1 MVTTYTA
8 RDIQVLRGL
17 EPVRLRP
24 GMFIGNTSSTG
35 LHHLFTEALDNAVD
49 EALNGYCDH
58 IHITIGT
65 DNTITV
71 NDNGRG
77 IPVDRHPQ
85 SRKNT
90 LETIMTSLHSG
101 GKFSTKSYK
110 ISGGLHGVG
119 ISVVNALSEFMQVIS
134 RRDGVQWQQDFSRGK
149 RKSKL
154 LNLGPTSENGTM
166 VIFRPD
172 PDVFKDLR
180 FSPAIIKEQAK
191 AKAFLSRGLTITVD
205 DQINGTRES
214 FLFEEGIKNY
224 IRDLVQAKE
233 LVTEEP
239 FYFSYDN
246 DLRLEMVLWWTTATE
261 RAIYSYANSVY
272 TSGGGSHE
280 TGFRLG
286 ITRGIREYM
295 ARQNSHAKRLR
306 SITGEDVREGLV
318 AVLSIF
324 VSGNLEFQGQT
335 KERLN
340 SDIQPQVESVV
351 KDALENYLFH
361 NPTAAEAIVDRIVLA
376 AQAREASRQARQ
388 SVSRKSATSRLT
400 LPGKLAD
407 CTSNQLDETELFIV
421 EGDSAGG
428 SSKQA
433 RDRRFQAVLPLR
445 GKILNVEQASVDKIR
460 KNNEIQD
467 LISCIGTGAGDRF
480 DYSRL
485 RYGKIF
491 INCDADV
498 DGFHIST
505 LLLTFFY
512 RYMPELIEKGHI
524 YLAQPPLYRIRIK
537 EGKKIHVHYVYRE
550 EDKEKLL
557 QQLSGKDIAIQRFKG
572 LGEMNAAELKETTM
586 DQRNL
591 RDSPGSGTGPT
602 IRLHPGKR
610 RLCPRPRRLGLSAII
625 PVQQLGRRTLQAAG
639 EGCGMRRRRGVPV
652 TR

>member
-1 MVTTYTA
+1 MGNDAMSYTG

-35 LHHLFTEALDNAVD
+35 LHHLFTEVLDNAVD

-58 IHITIGT
+58 IQVVIGA

-71 NDNGRG
+71 SDNGRG
-77 IPVDRHPQ
+77 IPVDRHSQ
-85 SRKNT
+85 SARNT
-90 LETIMTSLHSG
+90 LEIIMTSLHSG

-119 ISVVNALSEFMQVIS
+119 VSVVNALSEFLRVIS
-134 RRDGVQWQQDFSRGK
+134 KRDGMIWQQDFARGK

-154 LNLGPTSENGTM
+154 LNLGPTSEQGTT

-172 PDVFKDLR
+172 PDIFKDLG
-180 FSPAIIKEQAK
+180 FSPRIIKEQAK
-191 AKAFLSRGLTITVD
+191 AKAFLTRGLAISID
-205 DQINGTRES
+205 DQINGSKEV
-214 FLFEEGIKNY
+214 FFFKEGIKDY
-224 IRDLVQAKE
+224 IKDLLGDKE
-233 LVTEEP
+233 PVTEEP
-239 FYFSYDN
+239 FYFNYEN
-246 DLRLEMVLWWTTATE
+246 DLRLEMALWWTTATE
-261 RAIYSYANSVY
+261 RSIYSYANSVY

-280 TGFRLG
+280 NGFRSG
-286 ITRGIREYM
+286 ITRAVREYIG
-295 ARQNSHAKRLR
+295 RQNNQRKGKSV
-306 SITGEDVREGLV
+306 SGEDVREGLV
-318 AVLSIF
+318 AVFSVF

-340 SDIQPQVESVV
+340 SDIQSQVESLV
-351 KDALENYLFH
+351 KDAFENYLFH
-361 NPTAAEAIVDRIVLA
+361 NRSAAEAIVDRILLA

-388 SVSRKSATSRLT
+388 SISSKRAATRLT

-407 CTSNQLDETELFIV
+407 CASGRVEETELFIV

-445 GKILNVEQASVDKIR
+445 GKILNVEQASADKIR
-460 KNNEIQD
+460 RNREIQD
-467 LISCIGTGAGDRF
+467 LINCIGTGAGDSF
-480 DYSRL
+480 NYSAL

-512 RYMPELIEKGHI
+512 RYTPELIEKGHI
-524 YLAQPPLYRIRIK
+524 YLAQPPLYRIRVGN
-537 EGKKIHVHYVYRE
+537 GKRQRVHYVYRE

-557 QQLSGKDIAIQRFKG
+557 KRLSGQGISIQRFKG

-586 DQRNL
+586 DP
-591 RDSPGSGTGPT
+591 DK
-602 IRLHPGKR
+602 RLAFR
-610 RLCPRPRRLGLSAII
+610 VTVEDAARTNEVFEAL
-625 PVQQLGRRTLQAAG
+625 LGRDPARRYAFIQGNAAFVR
-639 EGCGMRRRRGVPV
+639 EIDA
-652 TR
+652 

>member
-1 MVTTYTA
+1 MADSYTG
-8 RDIQVLRGL
+8 RDIQVLKGL
-17 EPVRLRP
+17 APVRLRP

-49 EALNGYCDH
+49 EALNGYCTR

-71 NDNGRG
+71 TDNGRG
-77 IPVDRHPQ
+77 IPVDKHPQ

-110 ISGGLHGVG
+110 VSGGLHGVG
-119 ISVVNALSEFMQVIS
+119 ISVVNALSEFMRVIS
-134 RRDGVQWQQDFSRGK
+134 RRDGTIWQQEFSRGK

-154 LNLGPTSENGTM
+154 LNLGPTKERGTTIM
-166 VIFRPD
+166 FRPD
-172 PDVFKDLR
+172 PDIFKDIR
-180 FSPAIIKEQAK
+180 FDPHIIKEQAK
-191 AKAFLSRGLTITVD
+191 AKAFLTRGLAVIVE
-205 DQINGTRES
+205 DQVGDSTER
-214 FLFEEGIKNY
+214 FFFEEGIKNY
-224 IRDLVQAKE
+224 LSDLVANKE
-233 LVTEEP
+233 IITEEP
-239 FYFSYDN
+239 FYINYEN
-246 DLRLEMVLWWTTATE
+246 DLRLELALWWTMSSE
-261 RAIYSYANSVY
+261 RTIYSYANSVY

-280 TGFRLG
+280 NGFRHG
-286 ITRGIREYM
+286 IVRALREYM
-295 ARQNSHAKRLR
+295 ARKNSLARKVK
-306 SITGEDVREGLV
+306 TVTAEDVREGLV
-318 AVLSIF
+318 AVLSVF

-351 KDALENYLFH
+351 KDAFENYLFH
-361 NPTAAEAIVDRIVLA
+361 NGSAAEAIVDRVLLA
-376 AQAREASRQARQ
+376 AQAREASRQARK
-388 SVSRKSATSRLT
+388 SVRRKRSSKRLT

-407 CTSNQLDETELFIV
+407 CTSNRLEENELFIV

-445 GKILNVEQASVDKIR
+445 GKILNVEQASAERIR
-460 KNNEIQD
+460 KNREIQD
-467 LISCIGTGAGDRF
+467 LIQCIGTGAGNQF
-480 DYSRL
+480 DYRGL

-505 LLLTFFY
+505 LLLTFFF

-524 YLAQPPLYRIRIK
+524 FLAQPPLYRIQARD
-537 EGKKIHVHYVYRE
+537 GKKRSVHYVYLE
-550 EDKEKLL
+550 EEKEELLAKL
-557 QQLSGKDIAIQRFKG
+557 SARKVSIQRFKG

-586 DQRNL
+586 DPQ
-591 RDSPGSGTGPT
+591 
-602 IRLHPGKR
+602 KR
-610 RLCPRPRRLGLSAII
+610 RALQVTIEDAERTNETFETLM
-625 PVQQLGRRTLQAAG
+625 GREPAKRYAFIQENATFVRDIDA
-639 EGCGMRRRRGVPV
+639 
-652 TR
+652 

>member
-1 MVTTYTA
+1 MATTYTA

-24 GMFIGNTSSTG
+24 GMFIGNTSTTG
-35 LHHLFTEALDNAVD
+35 LHHLVTEALDNAVD

-58 IHITIGT
+58 IHITIGA

-71 NDNGRG
+71 SDNGRG
-77 IPVDRHPQ
+77 IPVEIHRQ

-90 LETIMTSLHSG
+90 LETIMTTLHSG
-101 GKFSTKSYK
+101 GKFSTKSYQ

-119 ISVVNALSEFMQVIS
+119 ISVVNALSEFMRVTTC
-134 RRDGVQWQQDFSRGK
+134 RDGIRWQQDFARGK

-154 LNLGPTSENGTM
+154 IDLGPTSDRGTT

-172 PDVFKDLR
+172 PDIFKDLL
-180 FSPAIIKEQAK
+180 FNPPIIKEQAK
-191 AKAFLSRGLTITVD
+191 AKAFLTRGLTITLE
-205 DQINGTRES
+205 DQMEGTQEI
-214 FLFEEGIKNY
+214 FHFEDGIKNY
-224 IRDLVQAKE
+224 IRDLVQGKE
-233 LVTEEP
+233 AVTEEA
-239 FYFSYDN
+239 FYFTYAN
-246 DLRLEMVLWWTTATE
+246 DLRLEMVLWWTTSTE

-286 ITRGIREYM
+286 LTRAVREYL
-295 ARQNSHAKRLR
+295 ARQNNQSRKVKTL
-306 SITGEDVREGLV
+306 TGEDVREGLV
-318 AVLSIF
+318 AVLSVF

-351 KDALENYLFH
+351 KDAFENYLFH
-361 NPTAAEAIVDRIVLA
+361 NPTAAEAIVDRILLA
-376 AQAREASRQARQ
+376 AQAREASRQARD
-388 SVSRKSATSRLT
+388 SIGRKGAAARLT

-407 CTSNQLDETELFIV
+407 CTSTSLEETELFIV

-445 GKILNVEQASVDKIR
+445 GKILNVEQASAEKIR
-460 KNNEIQD
+460 KNKEIQD
-467 LISCIGTGAGDRF
+467 LIRCIGTGAGEQF
-480 DYSRL
+480 DLGKL

-498 DGFHIST
+498 DGFHISA

-512 RYMPELIEKGHI
+512 RHMRELIDKGHVF
-524 YLAQPPLYRIRIK
+524 LAQPPLYRIETR
-537 EGKKIHVHYVYRE
+537 EGKRKRISYAYRE
-550 EDKEKLL
+550 EEKEKLL
-557 QQLSGKDIAIQRFKG
+557 KRLSAREVTIQRFKG

-586 DQRNL
+586 DPAKRLALQV
-591 RDSPGSGTGPT
+591 T
-602 IRLHPGKR
+602 IEDAARTSETFETL
-610 RLCPRPRRLGLSAII
+610 
-625 PVQQLGRRTLQAAG
+625 LGREPA
-639 EGCGMRRRRGVPV
+639 RRYAFIQENAPFVREIDA
-652 TR
+652 

>member
-154 LNLGPTSENGTM
+154 LKLGPTSENGTM

-586 DQRNL
+586 D
-591 RDSPGSGTGPT
+591 P
-602 IRLHPGKR
+602 KR
-610 RLCPRPRRLGLSAII
+610 RLALQLTIEDAARTNETFETL
-625 PVQQLGRRTLQAAG
+625 LGREPARRYAFIQENAAFV
-639 EGCGMRRRRGVPV
+639 RDLDA
-652 TR
+652 

>member
-1 MVTTYTA
+1 MMATTYTA

-24 GMFIGNTSSTG
+24 GMFIGNTSTTG
-35 LHHLFTEALDNAVD
+35 LHHLVTEALDNAVD

-58 IHITIGT
+58 IHITIGA

-71 NDNGRG
+71 SDNGRG
-77 IPVDRHPQ
+77 IPVEIHRQ

-90 LETIMTSLHSG
+90 LETIMTTLHSG
-101 GKFSTKSYK
+101 GKFSTKSYQ

-119 ISVVNALSEFMQVIS
+119 ISVVNALSEFMRVTTC
-134 RRDGVQWQQDFSRGK
+134 RDGIRWQQDFARGK

-154 LNLGPTSENGTM
+154 IDLGPTSDRGTT

-172 PDVFKDLR
+172 PDIFKDLL
-180 FSPAIIKEQAK
+180 FNPPIIKEQAK
-191 AKAFLSRGLTITVD
+191 AKAFLTRGLTITLE
-205 DQINGTRES
+205 DQMEGTQEI
-214 FLFEEGIKNY
+214 FHFEDGIKNY
-224 IRDLVQAKE
+224 IRDLVQGKE
-233 LVTEEP
+233 AVTEEA
-239 FYFSYDN
+239 FYFTYAN
-246 DLRLEMVLWWTTATE
+246 DLRLEMVLWWTTSTE

-286 ITRGIREYM
+286 LTRAVREYL
-295 ARQNSHAKRLR
+295 ARQNNQSRKVKTL
-306 SITGEDVREGLV
+306 TGEDVREGLV
-318 AVLSIF
+318 AVLSVF

-351 KDALENYLFH
+351 KDAFENYLFH
-361 NPTAAEAIVDRIVLA
+361 NPTAAEAIVDRILLA
-376 AQAREASRQARQ
+376 AQAREASRQARD
-388 SVSRKSATSRLT
+388 SIGRKGAAARLT

-407 CTSNQLDETELFIV
+407 CTSTSLEETELFIV

-445 GKILNVEQASVDKIR
+445 GKILNVEQASAEKIR
-460 KNNEIQD
+460 KNKEIQD
-467 LISCIGTGAGDRF
+467 LIRCIGTGAGEQF
-480 DYSRL
+480 DLGKL

-498 DGFHIST
+498 DGFHISA

-512 RYMPELIEKGHI
+512 RHMRELIDKGHVF
-524 YLAQPPLYRIRIK
+524 LAQPPLYRIETR
-537 EGKKIHVHYVYRE
+537 EGKRKRISYAYRE
-550 EDKEKLL
+550 EEKEKLL
-557 QQLSGKDIAIQRFKG
+557 KRLSAREVTIQRFKG

-586 DQRNL
+586 DPAKRLALQV
-591 RDSPGSGTGPT
+591 T
-602 IRLHPGKR
+602 IEDAARTSETFETL
-610 RLCPRPRRLGLSAII
+610 
-625 PVQQLGRRTLQAAG
+625 LGREPA
-639 EGCGMRRRRGVPV
+639 RRYAFIQENAPFVREIDA
-652 TR
+652 

>member
-1 MVTTYTA
+1 MATSYTG
-8 RDIQVLRGL
+8 RDIQVLKGL
-17 EPVRLRP
+17 APVRLRP

-49 EALNGYCDH
+49 EALNGYCDR
-58 IHITIGT
+58 IHIVIGA
-65 DNTITV
+65 DNSITV
-71 NDNGRG
+71 TDNGRG
-77 IPVDRHPQ
+77 IPTDKHRQ

-110 ISGGLHGVG
+110 VSGGLHGVG

-134 RRDGVQWQQDFSRGK
+134 RREGVEWQQNFARGK

-154 LNLGPTSENGTM
+154 EELGPTTKRGTTVM
-166 VIFRPD
+166 FRPD
-172 PDVFKDLR
+172 PDIFKDVV
-180 FSPAIIKEQAK
+180 FNPKIIKEQAK
-191 AKAFLSRGLTITVD
+191 AKAFLTRGLTITVD
-205 DQINGTRES
+205 DQINDTVDR
-214 FLFEEGIKNY
+214 FYFEEGIRNY
-224 IRDLVQAKE
+224 IEDLVRGKE
-233 LVTEEP
+233 IVTEAP
-239 FYFSYDN
+239 FYFNYDN
-246 DLRLEMVLWWTTATE
+246 DLRLEMVLWWTTTTD
-261 RAIYSYANSVY
+261 RALYSYANSVY

-280 TGFRLG
+280 NGFRHGL
-286 ITRGIREYM
+286 TRAVREYM
-295 ARQNSHAKRLR
+295 SRQNNQFKKIKG
-306 SITGEDVREGLV
+306 ITGEDVREGLV

-340 SDIQPQVESVV
+340 SDIQPQVETVV
-351 KDALENYLFH
+351 KDAFENYLFH
-361 NPTAAEAIVDRIVLA
+361 NRTAAEAIIERIGLA

-388 SVSRKSATSRLT
+388 SVRRKSATRRLT

-407 CTSNQLDETELFIV
+407 CTSNRVDETELFIV

-445 GKILNVEQASVDKIR
+445 GKILNVEQASADKIR
-460 KNNEIQD
+460 KNKEIEA
-467 LISCIGTGAGDRF
+467 LSRCIGTGVGDQF

-512 RYMPELIEKGHI
+512 RYMQELIEKGHI
-524 YLAQPPLYRIRIK
+524 YLAQPPLYRIQIR
-537 EGKKIHVHYVYRE
+537 EKKTKSVRYIYRE
-550 EDKEKLL
+550 ADKDKLL
-557 QQLSGKDIAIQRFKG
+557 ERYSANAISIQRFKG
-572 LGEMNAAELKETTM
+572 LGEMNAAELKKTTM
-586 DQRNL
+586 DPKSRTALQVTVEDAARTNEAFETL
-591 RDSPGSGTGPT
+591 
-602 IRLHPGKR
+602 
-610 RLCPRPRRLGLSAII
+610 
-625 PVQQLGRRTLQAAG
+625 LGREPAKRYAFIQENAVFVREIDA
-639 EGCGMRRRRGVPV
+639 
-652 TR
+652 

>member
-1 MVTTYTA
+1 MTTSYTG
-8 RDIQVLRGL
+8 RDIQILKGL
-17 EPVRLRP
+17 APVRLRP

-58 IHITIGT
+58 IHIEIGA
-65 DNTITV
+65 DNSITV
-71 NDNGRG
+71 TDNGRG
-77 IPVDRHPQ
+77 IPIDKHRQ

-110 ISGGLHGVG
+110 VSGGLHGVG
-119 ISVVNALSEFMQVIS
+119 ISVVNALSEFMQVTS
-134 RRDGVQWQQDFSRGK
+134 RRDGVEWQQNFARGK

-154 LNLGPTSENGTM
+154 EELGPTTKRGTTVM
-166 VIFRPD
+166 FRPD
-172 PDVFKDLR
+172 PDIFKDVV
-180 FSPAIIKEQAK
+180 FNPKTIKEQAK
-191 AKAFLSRGLTITVD
+191 AKAFLTRGLTIIVD
-205 DQINGTRES
+205 DQINGTVDR
-214 FLFEEGIKNY
+214 FYFEEGIKNY
-224 IRDLVQAKE
+224 IEDLVQGKE
-233 LVTEEP
+233 IVTEAP
-239 FYFSYDN
+239 FYFNYDN
-246 DLRLEMVLWWTTATE
+246 DLRLEMVLWWTATTD
-261 RAIYSYANSVY
+261 RALYSYANSVY

-280 TGFRLG
+280 NGFRHGL
-286 ITRGIREYM
+286 TRAVREYM
-295 ARQNSHAKRLR
+295 SRQNSQLKKIKG
-306 SITGEDVREGLV
+306 ITGEDVREGLV

-340 SDIQPQVESVV
+340 SDIQPQVETVV
-351 KDALENYLFH
+351 KDAFENYLFH
-361 NPTAAEAIVDRIVLA
+361 NRTAAEAIVERIGLA

-388 SVSRKSATSRLT
+388 SVRRKSATRRLT

-407 CTSNQLDETELFIV
+407 CTSNKVNETELFIV

-445 GKILNVEQASVDKIR
+445 GKILNVEQASVEKIR
-460 KNNEIQD
+460 KNKEIEA
-467 LISCIGTGAGDRF
+467 LSRCIGTGVGDQF

-512 RYMPELIEKGHI
+512 RYMQELIEKGHI
-524 YLAQPPLYRIRIK
+524 YLAQPPLYRIQIR
-537 EGKKIHVHYVYRE
+537 EKKKKSVRYVYRE
-550 EDKEKLL
+550 ADKDKLL
-557 QQLSGKDIAIQRFKG
+557 ERYSANAISIQRFKG
-572 LGEMNAAELKETTM
+572 LGEMNAAELKKTTM
-586 DQRNL
+586 DPKSRTALQVTVEDAARTNEAFETL
-591 RDSPGSGTGPT
+591 
-602 IRLHPGKR
+602 
-610 RLCPRPRRLGLSAII
+610 
-625 PVQQLGRRTLQAAG
+625 LGREPAKRYAFIQENAVFVREIDA
-639 EGCGMRRRRGVPV
+639 
-652 TR
+652 

>member
-1 MVTTYTA
+1 MTTTYTG
-8 RDIQVLRGL
+8 RDIQVLKGL
-17 EPVRLRP
+17 APVRLRP
-24 GMFIGNTSSTG
+24 GMFIGNTSITG

-49 EALNGYCDH
+49 EALNGYCDR
-58 IHITIGT
+58 IHITIGA
-65 DNTITV
+65 DNSIKV
-71 NDNGRG
+71 RDNGRG
-77 IPVDRHPQ
+77 IPIDKHRQ

-119 ISVVNALSEFMQVIS
+119 ISVVNALSEFMEVTS
-134 RRDGVQWQQDFSRGK
+134 RRDGIKWQQNFARGK

-154 LNLGPTSENGTM
+154 EDLGPTSERGTT
-166 VIFRPD
+166 VVFRPD
-172 PDVFKDLR
+172 PDIFKDVV
-180 FSPAIIKEQAK
+180 FNPKVIKEQAK
-191 AKAFLSRGLTITVD
+191 AKAFLTRGLTIEVN
-205 DQINGTRES
+205 DQINDT
-214 FLFEEGIKNY
+214 FEQFYFEDGIRNY
-224 IRDLVQAKE
+224 IEDLVREKE
-233 LVTEEP
+233 RVTETP

-261 RAIYSYANSVY
+261 RTVYSYANSVY

-280 TGFRLG
+280 NGFRHG
-286 ITRGIREYM
+286 ITKAVREYLT
-295 ARQNSHAKRLR
+295 RQNSQLKKVKG
-306 SITGEDVREGLV
+306 ITGEDVREGLV
-318 AVLSIF
+318 AVLSVF

-351 KDALENYLFH
+351 KDAFENYLFH
-361 NPTAAEAIVDRIVLA
+361 NRTAAEAIIDRVQLA

-388 SVSRKSATSRLT
+388 TVRRKSTTRRLT

-407 CTSNQLDETELFIV
+407 CTSNRVDETELFIV

-433 RDRRFQAVLPLR
+433 RDRRYQAVLPLR
-445 GKILNVEQASVDKIR
+445 GKILNVEQASADKIR
-460 KNNEIQD
+460 KNKEIQD
-467 LISCIGTGAGDRF
+467 LSRCIGTGLGEQF

-491 INCDADV
+491 VNCDADV

-524 YLAQPPLYRIRIK
+524 YLAQPPLYRIQLRQ
-537 EGKKIHVHYVYRE
+537 KKKKSDHYVYRE

-557 QQLSGKDIAIQRFKG
+557 GGSTANHISIQRFKG
-572 LGEMNAAELKETTM
+572 LGEMNAAELKKTTM
-586 DQRNL
+586 DPKSRMALQV
-591 RDSPGSGTGPT
+591 T
-602 IRLHPGKR
+602 IEDAARTNEAFETL
-610 RLCPRPRRLGLSAII
+610 
-625 PVQQLGRRTLQAAG
+625 LGREPAKRYAFIQENAVFVREIDA
-639 EGCGMRRRRGVPV
+639 
-652 TR
+652 